1 MGNFWGTRA
10 LGDSTHSVALSIVD
24 FNVFRFNVINGF
36 NILDQKIRD
45 ILAVQEPTC
54 AA

>member
-10 LGDSTHSVALSIVD
+10 LGDGTHSVALSIVD